1 MLKCTSRALPKGSCY
16 LCSRAQ
22 LAVMIT
28 STDGHL
34 VIPIVKPGSSLMSH
48 SLSYT
53 HTHTHTQFL
62 FFNKETTGQ

>member
-34 VIPIVKPGSSLMSH
+34 VIPIVKARVFFNV
-48 SLSYT
+48 SLSLI
-53 HTHTHTQFL
+53 HTHTDTHITVTMYLSL
-62 FFNKETTGQ
+62 FH